1 MTWFYFVVLGPVF
14 AGILLALAW
23 WLIWGRKRQLS
34 GGGVGAFTVAAGL
47 LLGGGNVVLLLLGTG
62 LFPLQLPPGY
72 WVWFQDYR
80 FTAPLLLG
88 IVGMLLLAF
97 PVQGRSGRGVADLTP
112 RTPLS
117 FARGWWFVAPALL
130 LALILTVTV
139 TAGAASRPDPSTG
152 HYTMYFVD
160 LGGER
165 GMGSSIY
172 GWYNSVPCLI
182 LMGVLIIVASVDLV
196 LVARPTPAPNREQ
209 DVHIRRVRTGNVLA
223 IGTSALLLHLGFI
236 LSSLAG
242 TASITSSFSTS
253 EGSVTFWTTFAG
265 LQPVLIGA
273 SAVAA
278 ALGLAL
284 CVAVVLSAIPSR
296 RWAPARVT
304 TR

>member
-1 MTWFYFVVLGPVF
+1 MSWFYFVILGPVF

-34 GGGVGAFTVAAGL
+34 GGGVGAFTLAAGL
-47 LLGGGNVVLLLLGTG
+47 LLGGGGVGLLLLGTG
-62 LFPLQLPPGY
+62 LFPLHLPPEY
-72 WVWFQDYR
+72 FVWYQDYR
-80 FTAPLLLG
+80 FTTPLLLG
-88 IVGMLLLAF
+88 IVGMVLLAF

-112 RTPLS
+112 RTPLT

-130 LALILTVTV
+130 LALILSVTV
-139 TAGAASRPDPSTG
+139 TTGAASQPDPSTG

-165 GMGSSIY
+165 EMGSSIY
-172 GWYNSVPCLI
+172 GWYNSIPSLI
-182 LMGVLIIVASVDLV
+182 LTGVLIIVASVDLV
-196 LVARPTPAPNREQ
+196 LIARPTLAPNREH
-209 DVHIRRVRTGNVLA
+209 DVHIRRVRTRNVLA

-236 LSSLAG
+236 LGSLAG
-242 TASITSSFSTS
+242 TASIRSSFPTS

-265 LQPVLIGA
+265 LQPVLVGA

-278 ALGLAL
+278 ALGFAL

-296 RWAPARVT
+296 RWAPSKI
-304 TR
+304 